1 MVPKTESVEKSN
13 GRDWALSN
21 EVKRQ
26 MTPLPSTG
34 AKLGPIH
41 FSWDHP
47 GTRTSCFMDLF
58 GRLSS
63 VRATESY
70 TVCSERFG
78 SRILWSGRWESNKYK
93 WPKQRP
99 YCPLRGSIG
108 VKLES
113 ARRRGTPALRNDS
126 LSYKERPP
134 AIWQHGT
141 LSPPAY
147 SRMTELHGRRGFG
160 SPLGTVS

>member
-1 MVPKTESVEKSN
+1 MVPKTESVEKSD

-63 VRATESY
+63 VRATESH
-70 TVCSERFG
+70 TVCSERSDQEFYGAGDGNRTNTNGRNKGLTARFVVQLG
-78 SRILWSGRWESNKYK
+78 SNWSQHAAEAHRLCATIPFHTKSVL
-93 WPKQRP
+93 
-99 YCPLRGSIG
+99 PLSGS
-108 VKLES
+108 
-113 ARRRGTPALRNDS
+113 
-126 LSYKERPP
+126 
-134 AIWQHGT
+134 
-141 LSPPAY
+141 
-147 SRMTELHGRRGFG
+147 MELYRLQ
-160 SPLGTVS
+160 PIAA